1 MSQQST
7 GLSRNES
14 KPGGRK
20 LLSFAE
26 LKPVKGIPY
35 SRQWVS
41 QLVKQGKFPAPVKL
55 GVGSAQAA
63 IAWFDDE
70 IDGYLNH
77 LARERDQ
84 VA

>member
-26 LKPVKGIPY
+26 LKSVKGIPY
-35 SRQWVS
+35 SRQWIAKLI
-41 QLVKQGKFPAPVKL
+41 QMGKFPAPVKP
-55 GVGSAQAA
+55 GTGAFN
-63 IAWFDDE
+63 AWFDDE
-70 IDGYLNH
+70 LDAYLNN
-77 LARERDQ
+77 LVAERDRDQ